1 MIKFGEKMSLEYN
14 WGDNSEDTI
23 LHFFFQ
29 LIRDPELIDLEIQ
42 LYKILVIIVN
52 NIQQTKQ
59 YHALIL
65 LYKLIGHTRDIQ
77 QGRGECMLAYMQIM
91 VWYSY
96 DPELAKFAFTQFVQ
110 GRTYGSWKDIKKF
123 CQYIYNKTDD
133 VNHPLIEH
141 ACDLLVS
148 QLNYDIKS
156 IKQGRSISLAA
167 KWAPREKKH
176 TRWLYT
182 KIALRIY
189 PEFLKTA
196 KTGASQE
203 RAICKAKIC
212 LRKQLSQ
219 MNKHL
224 MTIEQIM
231 CNDTWAKIDPSTIP
245 SKALYK
251 YKLALQNKTKNNHIR
266 HDATDRHICAGRF
279 QYNTE
284 NNPPQRSS
292 VSIGELV
299 KGALHCYTELD
310 KKITNNLWKVDRLK
324 NKKLNN
330 FIPIIDS
337 SSSMERN
344 NSEPLYNALGLGI
357 RASEITKGAFNN
369 RLIIFSA
376 TPTWIIFDKTHSF
389 VDKVIKLNKLSQGL
403 NSNIKAVFTMLIKT
417 FIAMKTSTTEVK
429 KLTLGIFSDMQIDEF
444 SKKNPICLYEN
455 IKKLFLQHGFK
466 DIPKILFWN
475 VRKTSGFPVRVKQK
489 NICLASGGCSKILN
503 RLGAPRTEKINHRY
517 PHNNIMLKCLN
528 NKRYNVLGNKIISKI

>member
-1 MIKFGEKMSLEYN
+1 MIKFGEKTSLEYN
-14 WGDNSEDTI
+14 WGNNGEDLI

-42 LYKILVIIVN
+42 LYKILTLIVN
-52 NIQQTKQ
+52 NSSQNKQ
-59 YHALIL
+59 ALIL

-77 QGRGECMLAYMQIM
+77 QGRGECMLAYMQIY
-91 VWYSY
+91 VWYTY

-110 GRTYGSWKDIKKF
+110 GRRYGSWKDIKKF
-123 CQYIYNKTDD
+123 CQYIYHKTDD

-156 IKQGRSISLAA
+156 IKQGEPISLAA

-176 TRWLYT
+176 IRWLYT
-182 KIALRIY
+182 KIALRMY
-189 PEFLKTA
+189 PEFMKTA

-203 RAICKAKIC
+203 RALCKAKIC
-212 LRKQLSQ
+212 LRKQLSL
-219 MNKHL
+219 MNKQL
-224 MTIEQIM
+224 DTIEQSM
-231 CNDTWAKIDPSTIP
+231 CNDTWAKIDPATIP

-266 HDATDRHICAGRF
+266 HNATDRHICAGRF
-279 QYNTE
+279 QYTIE
-284 NNPPQRSS
+284 NNPPQKST

-310 KKITNNLWKVDRLK
+310 KKITNDLWKVDRLK
-324 NKKLNN
+324 NKKLKN

-337 SSSMERN
+337 SSSMKRN
-344 NSEPLYNALGLGI
+344 NSEPFHNALGLGI
-357 RASEITKGAFNN
+357 RASEITQGAFNN

-376 TPTWIIFDKTHSF
+376 TPTWIIFNKTHSF
-389 VDKVIKLNKLSQGL
+389 VDKVIKLNELSEGL

-417 FIAMKTSTTEVK
+417 FIAMKTSVTEIK
-429 KLTLGIFSDMQIDEF
+429 KLTLGIFSDMQMDEF
-444 SKKNPICLYEN
+444 TKKNPICLHEN
-455 IKKLFLQHGFK
+455 IKKLFLQYGFK
-466 DIPKILFWN
+466 GIPKIVFWN
-475 VRKTSGFPVRVKQK
+475 MRKTSGFPVRVKQK
-489 NICLASGGCSKILN
+489 NIYLASGGCSKILN
-503 RLGAPRTEKINHRY
+503 QLVPLRTAQGIPQY
-517 PHNNIMLKCLN
+517 PHNNIMLRCLK